1 MWISLKK
8 FNNWEID
15 EVASFFHLLDSYT
28 PLREGNDKMI
38 QKLKSN
44 REFTVRSFYGKLQG
58 SAPMHFPWKAIWRT
72 KAPQTVSF
80 FV

>member
-1 MWISLKK
+1 MV
-8 FNNWEID
+8 D
-15 EVASFFHLLDSYT
+15 SFFHLLDSHT
-28 PLREGNDKMI
+28 PLGVGNDRMI
-38 QKLKSN
+38 WKLKSN

>member
-15 EVASFFHLLDSYT
+15 EVASFFHLLDSHT
-28 PLREGNDKMI
+28 PLRKGKDKMI

-44 REFTVRSFYGKLQG
+44 GEFTVRSFYEKLQG
-58 SAPMHFPWKAIWRT
+58 SAPIHFPWKAIWRT
-72 KAPQTVSF
+72 KAPQTIYF